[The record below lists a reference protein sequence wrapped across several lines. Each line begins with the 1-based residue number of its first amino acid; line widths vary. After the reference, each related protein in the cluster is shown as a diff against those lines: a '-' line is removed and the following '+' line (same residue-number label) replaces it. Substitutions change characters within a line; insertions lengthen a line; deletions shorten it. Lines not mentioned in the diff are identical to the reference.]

1 MKSATRF
8 SPRIACIILLIMT
21 MFIGGW
27 GGNEDPKKDDSSTS
41 KKLESLPRAKGRRAV
56 VTIYEFRSSVPEV
69 SAAAATD
76 MFMTALVKSGAFAVA
91 ERQRLNEGVM
101 QEKQLNAQGQTTGD
115 TANQQL
121 AGAAYIFEGTVSEA
135 NAGESKTGLGGTVKG
150 LGVETSGEKAVIGLD
165 IRVIDAKSAL
175 LLDAINVRKP
185 VKQSG
190 FSVKGIGSFFKNVTG
205 QKTGGADVS
214 IAREKKEGVDQAL
227 RACIEQAIYELV
239 QRYGK

>member
-1 MKSATRF
+1 MKINTF
-8 SPRIACIILLIMT
+8 SPRMTCVILIVLA

-27 GGNEDPKKDDSSTS
+27 GNEDPVRDDSSTS
-41 KKLESLPRAKGRRAV
+41 KKLESLPRAKGPRQV

-101 QEKQLNAQGQTTGD
+101 VEKQLNAQGQTTGD
-115 TANQQL
+115 TANRQL

-135 NAGESKTGLGGTVKG
+135 NAGESKTGVGGTVEG

-165 IRVIDAKSAL
+165 IRVIDAKSGL
-175 LLDAINVRKP
+175 LLDAVNVRKP

-190 FSVKGIGSFFKNVTG
+190 FSVKGIGSFLKNITG
-205 QKTGGADVS
+205 KDTGSADLS
-214 IAREKKEGVDQAL
+214 LAREKKEGVDEAL

-239 QRYGK
+239 KRYGK

>member
-1 MKSATRF
+1 MKSATCF
-8 SPRIACIILLIMT
+8 SPRVTCVILLILT
-21 MFIGGW
+21 LFIGGW
-27 GGNEDPKKDDSSTS
+27 GNEDPKKDDSSTS
-41 KKLESLPRAKGRRAV
+41 KKLESLPRAKGQRAI
-56 VTIYEFRSSVPEV
+56 VTIYEFRSSVTEV

-101 QEKQLNAQGQTTGD
+101 LEKQLNSQGQTTGN

-135 NAGESKTGLGGTVKG
+135 NASESKTGIGGTLKG

-165 IRVIDAKSAL
+165 IRVVDAGSGL

-205 QKTGGADVS
+205 HKTEGGDLSV
-214 IAREKKEGVDQAL
+214 AREKKEGVDRAL